1 MDLMV
6 RGSKVYIE
14 NDISRLNEALA
25 TLKLR
30 KKLFIITDENLYC
43 LYKDMLSNALNYD
56 LEFIVLP
63 AGEKSKSIDSVLMI
77 TKRLLEG
84 NIKRNDTIVGFGGG
98 VISDITGFVASIL
111 YRGINHVIIPTSLLA
126 MVDASLGGKT
136 GVDFYNRKNIIGAF
150 YEPKLIFIA
159 TEFLNTLPEAELK
172 SGFGEVFKYAFIKPS
187 LQAKLFNGSLAEIIS
202 DCISIKKEFIE
213 EDFYDQGLRMQL
225 NLGHT
230 FGHIVEIKYGLSHGI
245 AVISGMKMI
254 FKLEENLGLID
265 DSYLKKLNSL
275 LEKYKI
281 IAPDYDYHAYLDD
294 IFNDKKNLKGV
305 LSLVFIDAKG
315 TYLFSN
321 TKEELYAKISSR

>member
-6 RGSKVYIE
+6 RSSKVYIE
-14 NDISRLNEALA
+14 NDISRLNEVLA

-30 KKLFIITDENLYC
+30 KKLFIITDENLYR

-63 AGEKSKSIDSVLMI
+63 SGEKSKSIDNVLMI
-77 TKRLLEG
+77 AKRLLEV

-136 GVDFYNRKNIIGAF
+136 GVDFYNRKNILGAF

-187 LQAKLFNGSLAEIIS
+187 LQDKLFNGKLALIIS
-202 DCISIKKEFIE
+202 DCIAIKKKFIE
-213 EDFYDQGLRMQL
+213 EDFYDQGPRMQL

-230 FGHIVEIKYGLSHGI
+230 FGHIIEIKYGLSHGI

-254 FKLEENLGLID
+254 FKLEEDLGLID

-281 IAPDYDYHAYLDD
+281 TAPDYDYRVYLAD

-305 LSLVFIDAKG
+305 LSLVFVDSNG